1 MLQNYEILLFK
12 MKIDRYK
19 TITKVP
25 THRFV
30 DSSIVSFI
38 PTPTESDY
46 SVGYIRR
53 YFVQNAVDSTLPI
66 YEVSKSEYSR
76 VLTKP
81 IYTGVSLKWRISG
94 PISET
99 YINSV
104 LDKGV
109 RESNRISISL
119 VSDTIPNLKFYLP
132 NLLQFHK

>member
-1 MLQNYEILLFK
+1 

-19 TITKVP
+19 SIARIP
-25 THRFV
+25 TYNFI
-30 DSSIVSFI
+30 DSNIVSFI
-38 PTPTESDY
+38 PTPSESDY
-46 SVGYIRR
+46 NNGYIRR

-76 VLTKP
+76 ALTKP
-81 IYTGVSLKWRISG
+81 IYTGASLKWRITG

-99 YINSV
+99 FVNSV

-109 RESNRISISL
+109 RESNRIAISL
-119 VSDTIPNLKFYLP
+119 VNNTIPNLKFYLP

>member
-1 MLQNYEILLFK
+1 MLRNYEILPFK

-19 TITKVP
+19 NITRIS
-25 THRFV
+25 TYLFV
-30 DSSIVSFI
+30 DSNIVSFI

-46 SVGYIRR
+46 IVGYVRR
-53 YFVQNAVDSTLPI
+53 YFVQNAVDPTLPI

-81 IYTGVSLKWRISG
+81 IYNGVSIKWRISG

-99 YINSV
+99 FINSV

-109 RESNRISISL
+109 RESNRIAISL
-119 VSDTIPNLKFYLP
+119 VNDKIPNLKFYLP